1 MRLRHIEVFHAIIV
15 TGTVSGAARL
25 LNVSQ
30 PAVTKILQHAEDQIG
45 LTLFERIRGR
55 LHPTPEGLALFAEV
69 QKIYSGLESL
79 KKLARNLKDGRTG
92 RLRIAASPA
101 LCIDIM
107 PQAISRFRKDHPDVR
122 FEVETHHYKDLVDA
136 LLVQDVDLGFG
147 FEATPHPG
155 LAIEEIATGAMV
167 AIFAK
172 GSADHLRGPVELTA
186 LSAWPFIGL
195 RAGDPLG
202 ALLHNAT
209 SMADLALTPEIEVK
223 TNRIALSLVS
233 RGAGAAIVDAYT
245 AASGPIDLID
255 VKPLRDPLTYRVQ
268 ALWAR
273 HRPQSVLARQFIQ
286 TFIAVERETVTAL
299 NRRIGL
305 QRVAE

>member
-15 TGTVSGAARL
+15 TGTVSGAARV

-45 LTLFERIRGR
+45 LTLFQRIRGR

-79 KKLARNLKDGRTG
+79 KKLARNLKDGRSG

-101 LCIDIM
+101 LCIDLM
-107 PQAISRFRKDHPDVR
+107 PQAIARFRKEHPDVS

-136 LLVQDVDLGFG
+136 LLVQDVDLGFA
-147 FEATPHPG
+147 FDATPHPG
-155 LAIEEIATGAMV
+155 LSMEEIASGAMV
-167 AIFAK
+167 AIFQK
-172 GSADHLRGPVELTA
+172 GTANHLPSPVDLAAMTG
-186 LSAWPFIGL
+186 WPFIGL

-202 ALLHNAT
+202 ALLHNALNV
-209 SMADLALTPEIEVK
+209 SDIALMPEIEVK

-245 AASGPIDLID
+245 AASDQANLVDI
-255 VKPLRDPLTYRVQ
+255 KALREPLTYRVQ

-273 HRPQSVLARQFIQ
+273 HKPQSVLARQFIQ
-286 TFIAVERETVTAL
+286 TFIVAERESMAAL
-299 NRRIGL
+299 NARLGL
-305 QRVAE
+305 ARSL

>member
-45 LTLFERIRGR
+45 LTLFQRIRGR

-79 KKLARNLKDGRTG
+79 KKLARNLKDGKSG

-101 LCIDIM
+101 LCIDLM
-107 PQAISRFRKDHPDVR
+107 PQAISRFRKEHPDVS

-136 LLVQDVDLGFG
+136 LLIQDVDLGFA
-147 FEATPHPG
+147 FDATPHPG
-155 LAIEEIATGAMV
+155 LSMEEIASGAMV
-167 AIFAK
+167 AIFQK
-172 GSADHLRGPVELTA
+172 GTADHLTGPID
-186 LSAWPFIGL
+186 LSAMTAWPFIGL

-202 ALLHNAT
+202 ALLHNALT
-209 SMADLALTPEIEVK
+209 MGDIALVPEIEVK

-233 RGAGAAIVDAYT
+233 RGAGAAVVDAYT
-245 AASGPIDLID
+245 AASGQPDLID
-255 VKPLRDPLTYRVQ
+255 IKPLHTPLTYRVQ

-273 HRPQSVLARQFIQ
+273 HRPQSHLARQFMQ
-286 TFIAVERETVTAL
+286 TFIAAERESMAAL
-299 NRRIGL
+299 SIRAGL
-305 QRVAE
+305 PLSS

>member
-15 TGTVSGAARL
+15 TGTVSGAARV

-45 LTLFERIRGR
+45 LTLFQRIRGR

-79 KKLARNLKDGRTG
+79 KKLARNLKDGRSG

-101 LCIDIM
+101 LCIDLM
-107 PQAISRFRKDHPDVR
+107 PQAITRFRKEHPDVS

-136 LLVQDVDLGFG
+136 LLVQDVDLGFA
-147 FEATPHPG
+147 FDATPHPG
-155 LAIEEIATGAMV
+155 LSMEEIASGTMV
-167 AIFAK
+167 AIFQKDTAN
-172 GSADHLRGPVELTA
+172 HLSSPVDLTA
-186 LSAWPFIGL
+186 MTGWPFIGL
-195 RAGDPLG
+195 SAGDPLG
-202 ALLHNAT
+202 ALLHNALNV
-209 SMADLALTPEIEVK
+209 SDIALMPEIEVK

-245 AASGPIDLID
+245 AASDQANLVDI
-255 VKPLRDPLTYRVQ
+255 KPLREPLTYRVE

-273 HRPQSVLARQFIQ
+273 HKPQSVLARQFIQ
-286 TFIAVERETVTAL
+286 TFIAAERESTAL
-299 NRRIGL
+299 LSARL
-305 QRVAE
+305 SAAVSA

>member
-79 KKLARNLKDGRTG
+79 KKLARNLKDGRSG

-101 LCIDIM
+101 LCIDMM
-107 PQAISRFRKDHPDVR
+107 PQAISRFRKDHPDVN

-136 LLVQDVDLGFG
+136 LLVQDVDLGFA

-155 LAIEEIATGAMV
+155 LSIEDLAEGAMV
-167 AIFAK
+167 AIFQK
-172 GSADHLRGPVELTA
+172 GAAAPLPAAIELTEMTR
-186 LSAWPFIGL
+186 WPFIGL

-202 ALLHNAT
+202 GLLHNAM
-209 SMADLALTPEIEVK
+209 SMADVALNPEIEVK

-233 RGAGAAIVDAYT
+233 RGAGAAIVDGYT
-245 AASGPIDLID
+245 AASGQPELID
-255 VKPLRDPLTYRVQ
+255 IRALKDPLTYRVQ
-268 ALWAR
+268 AIWAR

-286 TFIAVERETVTAL
+286 TFVDVERETTAAL
-299 NRRIGL
+299 SRRSGML
-305 QRVAE
+305 RAAE

>member
-15 TGTVSGAARL
+15 TGTVSGAARV

-45 LTLFERIRGR
+45 LTLFQRIRGR

-79 KKLARNLKDGRTG
+79 KKLARNLKDGRSG

-101 LCIDIM
+101 LCIDLM
-107 PQAISRFRKDHPDVR
+107 PQAIARFRKEHPDVS

-136 LLVQDVDLGFG
+136 LLVQDVDLGFA
-147 FEATPHPG
+147 FDATPHPG
-155 LAIEEIATGAMV
+155 LSMEEIASGAMV
-167 AIFAK
+167 AIFQK
-172 GSADHLRGPVELTA
+172 GTANHLASPVDLTA
-186 LSAWPFIGL
+186 MTGWPFIGL

-202 ALLHNAT
+202 ALLHNALDM
-209 SMADLALTPEIEVK
+209 SDIALMPEIEVK

-233 RGAGAAIVDAYT
+233 RGAGAAIVDSYT
-245 AASGPIDLID
+245 AASDQAELVDI
-255 VKPLRDPLTYRVQ
+255 KALREPLTYRVQ

-273 HRPQSVLARQFIQ
+273 HKPQSVLARQFIQ
-286 TFIAVERETVTAL
+286 TFIAAERESMAAL
-299 NRRIGL
+299 NARLGL
-305 QRVAE
+305 ARSA

>member
-15 TGTVSGAARL
+15 TGTVSGAARV

-45 LTLFERIRGR
+45 LTLFQRIRGR

-101 LCIDIM
+101 LCIDLM
-107 PQAISRFRKDHPDVR
+107 PQAIARFRKEHPDVS

-136 LLVQDVDLGFG
+136 LLVQDVDLGFA
-147 FEATPHPG
+147 FDATPHPG
-155 LAIEEIATGAMV
+155 LSMDDIASGAMV
-167 AIFAK
+167 AIFQK
-172 GSADHLRGPVELTA
+172 GTANHLASPVDLTA
-186 LSAWPFIGL
+186 MTGWPFIGL

-202 ALLHNAT
+202 ALLHNALNV
-209 SMADLALTPEIEVK
+209 SDIALMPEIEVK

-233 RGAGAAIVDAYT
+233 RGAGAAIVDSYT
-245 AASGPIDLID
+245 AASDQAELVDI
-255 VKPLRDPLTYRVQ
+255 KALREPLTYRVQ

-273 HRPQSVLARQFIQ
+273 HKPQSVLARQFIQ
-286 TFIAVERETVTAL
+286 TFIAVERESMAAL
-299 NRRIGL
+299 NARL
-305 QRVAE
+305 S

>member
-45 LTLFERIRGR
+45 LTLFQRIRGR
-55 LHPTPEGLALFAEV
+55 LHPTPEGLALFTEV

-79 KKLARNLKDGRTG
+79 KKLARNLKDGKSG

-101 LCIDIM
+101 LCIDLM
-107 PQAISRFRKDHPDVR
+107 PQAISRFRKAHPDVS
-122 FEVETHHYKDLVDA
+122 FEVETHHYKDLIDA
-136 LLVQDVDLGFG
+136 LLIQDSDLGFA
-147 FEATPHPG
+147 FDATPHPG
-155 LAIEEIATGAMV
+155 LSMEEIASGTML
-167 AIFAK
+167 AIFQK
-172 GSADHLRGPVELTA
+172 GTADHLTSPID
-186 LSAWPFIGL
+186 LSAMTAWPFIGL

-202 ALLHNAT
+202 ALLHNALT
-209 SMADLALTPEIEVK
+209 MNDIALVPEIEVK

-245 AASGPIDLID
+245 AASGQAELID
-255 VKPLRDPLTYRVQ
+255 IKPLRVPLTYRVQ

-286 TFIAVERETVTAL
+286 TFSAVERESMAVLT
-299 NRRIGL
+299 NRAGL
-305 QRVAE
+305 SPHS

>member
-69 QKIYSGLESL
+69 QKIYSGLEGL

-101 LCIDIM
+101 LCIDMM

-147 FEATPHPG
+147 FEAVPHPG
-155 LAIEEIATGAMV
+155 LTIEEIASGAMV

-172 GSADHLRGPVELTA
+172 GSADHLGSPIDLAA
-186 LSAWPFIGL
+186 LGAWPFIGL

-245 AASGPIDLID
+245 AASGPPDLID
-255 VKPLRDPLTYRVQ
+255 VKPLREPLTYRVQ

-299 NRRIGL
+299 NRRCGMH
-305 QRVAE
+305 RPAS

>member
-30 PAVTKILQHAEDQIG
+30 HAVTKILQHAEDQIG
-45 LTLFERIRGR
+45 LTLFQRIRGR

-79 KKLARNLKDGRTG
+79 KKLARNLKDGKSG

-101 LCIDIM
+101 LCIDLM
-107 PQAISRFRKDHPDVR
+107 PQAISRFRKEHPDVS

-136 LLVQDVDLGFG
+136 LLIQDVDLGFA
-147 FEATPHPG
+147 FDATPHPG
-155 LAIEEIATGAMV
+155 LSMEEIASGAMV
-167 AIFAK
+167 AIFQK
-172 GSADHLRGPVELTA
+172 GTADHLTGPIDLTA
-186 LSAWPFIGL
+186 MTRWPFIGL

-202 ALLHNAT
+202 ALLHNALT
-209 SMADLALTPEIEVK
+209 MGDIALVPEIEVK

-245 AASGPIDLID
+245 AASDQAELVDI
-255 VKPLRDPLTYRVQ
+255 KPLRVPLTYRVQ

-273 HRPQSVLARQFIQ
+273 HRPQSLLARQFIQ
-286 TFIAVERETVTAL
+286 TFIAVERESMASL
-299 NRRIGL
+299 NTRLGSPL
-305 QRVAE
+305 SA